1 MTELLAVLTS
11 IFVVY
16 LLYEIFKT
24 VSESDQIPEGTVSS
38 AVPAPVVQT
47 AEPEPPPAPAP
58 RLAPTPPKKEAPT
71 ATPAPAVEPAKITHL
86 RNPSTGEVSPVP
98 GNYRFAKKWIKEA
111 MVAEG
116 LLNKVYKNSELTEA
130 VNPKLR
136 AALEQFKQLEQ
147 YHA

>member
-16 LLYEIFKT
+16 VLYEIFKT
-24 VSESDQIPEGTVSS
+24 VSESGLESNQAVAGNSPAPQS
-38 AVPAPVVQT
+38 AVAVQ
-47 AEPEPPPAPAP
+47 AEPAPPPAPA
-58 RLAPTPPKKEAPT
+58 APTPVVAAPK
-71 ATPAPAVEPAKITHL
+71 PAPAAAEPAKAVHL
-86 RNPSTGEVSPVP
+86 RNPETGEVSPVP

-130 VNPKLR
+130 VNPKVK
-136 AALEQFKQLEQ
+136 AAIEQFKQLEK
-147 YHA
+147 YHG